1 MRLRGVIVS
10 FARPPV
16 VTVRPPVRPACPVLG
31 SSCRLS
37 PDMRLIDHCELP
49 NGPSLHS
56 ALLSLLLL
64 LLPVVLVAKG
74 PRLCQEKSVNAV
86 N

>member
-1 MRLRGVIVS
+1 MS

-16 VTVRPPVRPACPVLG
+16 VTVRPSVRPACPVLG

-56 ALLSLLLL
+56 
-64 LLPVVLVAKG
+64 VVIACCFGSKRAKIMPG
-74 PRLCQEKSVNAV
+74 KKC
-86 N
+86 